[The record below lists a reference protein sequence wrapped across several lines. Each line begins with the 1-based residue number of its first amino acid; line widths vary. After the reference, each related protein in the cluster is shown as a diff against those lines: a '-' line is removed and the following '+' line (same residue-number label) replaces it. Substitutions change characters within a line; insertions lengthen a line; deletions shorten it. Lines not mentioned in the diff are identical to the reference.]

1 MRSVSRSRAA
11 AALLLSAF
19 LWAAQSPALAQKK
32 SQDPN
37 IRSVEGIVT
46 DPAGAPVPGAVVYL
60 KNTKTLQVRTFN
72 AKEDGSYIF
81 HGLSTTTEYEL
92 KAENKGA
99 TSDLRNLSE
108 FDSRQKAVI
117 NLKLKK

>member
-1 MRSVSRSRAA
+1 MTSVSRSRAA
-11 AALLLSAF
+11 AALVLGAL
-19 LWAAQSPALAQKK
+19 LWAAQAPALAQKTQ
-32 SQDPN
+32 QDPN
-37 IRSVEGIVT
+37 IRSVEGTVT
-46 DPAGAPVPGAVVYL
+46 DAAGTAVAGAVVYL

-72 AKEDGSYIF
+72 TKEDGSYIF

-92 KAENKGA
+92 KAESKGA
-99 TSDLRNLSE
+99 ASDPRKLSE